1 MSGRIRT
8 TKQLARR
15 INKEYYQK
23 LASIPRWRRLLSLIL
38 TVLGLSWIAYHAFAR
53 DSSIYSSGALTKAH
67 ASFGGQ
73 CGACHQGGGI
83 AKTIADTQ
91 CLSCHDGPV
100 HSVRQV
106 STPACAECHVEH
118 QGHDAL
124 MVASDK
130 VCVNCHASLKTK
142 TGVPTVAAAIHSFGD
157 GHPEFT
163 LPKRDPGHIKYNH
176 KVHLQKNL
184 RGLSGFVT
192 LQCGDCHRP
201 TGIGAAA
208 NAAENVSSPRPSRAY
223 MAPITYEGQCA
234 SCHPLEFDPRLTEVA
249 PHKDPPVVHDF
260 LVAKFGE
267 YIQLHPELLPES
279 AGAQRIIR
287 QKIDPLA
294 GSAREWVLLRVADSE
309 RLLWTKTCVQCHQMT
324 AGAQGS
330 LPRVEPS
337 NVTARWLKQGNFDH
351 FAHGAVDCGRC
362 HTASVSETASDVLI
376 PGSAVCKEC
385 HGAAPMGAALGT
397 AGTAGTKCTECHQY
411 HDWTKEKDVRHSK
424 VGT

>member
-38 TVLGLSWIAYHAFAR
+38 TVLGLSWIAWYAFAR
-53 DSSIYSSGALTKAH
+53 DASIYSAGKLTKAH
-67 ASFGGQ
+67 ASFEGK
-73 CGACHQGGGI
+73 CSACHQGSGI
-83 AKTIADTQ
+83 AKTVADTQ
-91 CLSCHDGPV
+91 CLGCHDGPV

-106 STPACAECHVEH
+106 STPACAECHIEH
-118 QGHDAL
+118 QGPDAL

-130 VCVNCHASLKTK
+130 ICVNCHASLRVKS
-142 TGVPTVAAAIHSFGD
+142 GAPTIAASIHSFGD

-163 LPKRDPGHIKYNH
+163 LPKKDPGHIKYNH
-176 KVHLQKNL
+176 KVHLQKDL
-184 RGLSGFVT
+184 RGLSGLVT

-201 TGIGAAA
+201 TGIGVAADS
-208 NAAENVSSPRPSRAY
+208 AANVSSPRPSRAY

-234 SCHPLEFDPRLTEVA
+234 SCHPLEFDPRMTEVA
-249 PHKDPPVVHDF
+249 PHKDPQVVHDF
-260 LVAKFGE
+260 LIAKFGA

-324 AGAQGS
+324 PFAQGA
-330 LPRVEPS
+330 LPRLEPS
-337 NVTARWLKQGNFDH
+337 NLSTRWLKQGNFDH
-351 FAHGAVDCGRC
+351 FAHGAVDCERC
-362 HTASVSETASDVLI
+362 HPAAPASETASDILI
-376 PGSAVCKEC
+376 PGDAVCKEC
-385 HGAAPMGAALGT
+385 HVASFIGT
-397 AGTAGTKCTECHQY
+397 VAKAGTQCTECHQY